1 MRKKIAA
8 GNWKMFKT
16 PVETRDFL
24 RSLKAQPAPSC
35 EVVIAPTYLCLESAV
50 TEAAGSFIQISA
62 QNCYSQNQGA
72 FTGEISPAQLCAA
85 GVTHVILGHSER
97 RHVFKETDQDIN
109 KKCSLALKEGLVP
122 IFCVGEQLAE
132 RKSGQLRSV
141 LEKQIL
147 YGLEGIDLPVPEK
160 FVIAYEP
167 VWAIGTGETATP
179 EDAEEAHAFLRE
191 LMEKTAGSDFARK
204 VRILYGGSVKPDNT
218 AALTGKP
225 NVDGVLVGGASLEV
239 DSFGQI
245 MAAVRVQ
252 AQ

>member
-16 PVETRDFL
+16 PQETREFL
-24 RSLKAQPAPSC
+24 RAIKSLPPPSC
-35 EVVIAPTYLCLESAV
+35 EVVIAPTYLCLDAAVSESAGTFV
-50 TEAAGSFIQISA
+50 QIAA

-72 FTGEISPAQLCAA
+72 FTGEISPAQLRAS

-97 RHVFKETDQDIN
+97 RHVFKESDQDIN
-109 KKCSLALKEGLVP
+109 KKCNLALKEGLLP

-132 RKSGQLRSV
+132 RKTGQLRSV

-147 YGLEGIDLPVPEK
+147 YGLEGIDLPAADK

-179 EDAEEAHAFLRE
+179 EDAQEAHAFLRE
-191 LMEKTAGSDFARK
+191 LMGRTAGADFAQK
-204 VRILYGGSVKPDNT
+204 VRILYGGSVKPGNT
-218 AALTGKP
+218 AALTAKP
-225 NVDGVLVGGASLEV
+225 DVDGVLVGGASLDV

-245 MAAVRVQ
+245 IAAVRIQ
-252 AQ
+252 G